1 MTAREEYTTFKTSLA
16 APQSSRQR
24 INTTNKRILDNRHA
38 LVRVVCR
45 PITMIDL
52 QIFQWHV
59 TIFRWRKTIAQD
71 SYACNDS
78 KPNKKICKSENAN
91 ELWTTHSSSHHL
103 KAWEMKL
110 AFNRLKLSIHAL
122 KWPRVTSCW
131 WSWTRSLCYRAI
143 KDLART
149 LHHELRL
156 HGQYIY
162 SSIADTQCRRL
173 RTWNAQLLHR
183 IQ

>member
-1 MTAREEYTTFKTSLA
+1 MTAREEYTTFETSLA
-16 APQSSRQR
+16 TPQSSRQR
-24 INTTNKRILDNRHA
+24 INTTNKRILDNRCA

-45 PITMIDL
+45 PTTMIDL
-52 QIFQWHV
+52 QIFQWHM

-71 SYACNDS
+71 SYARNDS
-78 KPNKKICKSENAN
+78 KPKKKIAN
-91 ELWTTHSSSHHL
+91 QKTQTNFGPHSSSHHL
-103 KAWEMKL
+103 KACEMKL
-110 AFNRLKLSIHAL
+110 AINRLKLSIHAL
-122 KWPRVTSCW
+122 KWPRVRSCW
-131 WSWTRSLCYRAI
+131 WSWTRSLRYRAI